1 MFSAVPLNYVTTS
14 AVEWATSLAEW
25 IRHNDDV
32 LLKLTSKVLVTFQEY
47 LLPATSVDEMA
58 DVCGLLEEIPSQNP
72 KKFLMDLLEM
82 LP

>member
-1 MFSAVPLNYVTTS
+1 MFAGVPLNSVNTS
-14 AVEWATSLAEW
+14 AAEWATSLAEW

>member
-1 MFSAVPLNYVTTS
+1 MFSIVPLNSINTT
-14 AVEWATSLAEW
+14 AAEWATSLADW

-32 LLKLTSKVLVTFQEY
+32 LLKSTSKVLVTFQEY

-72 KKFLMDLLEM
+72 KQFLGDLLAM